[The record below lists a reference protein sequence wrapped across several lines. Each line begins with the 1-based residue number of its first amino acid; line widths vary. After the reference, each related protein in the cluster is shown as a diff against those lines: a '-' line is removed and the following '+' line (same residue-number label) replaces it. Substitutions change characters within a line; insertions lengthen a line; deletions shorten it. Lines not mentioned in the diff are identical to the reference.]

1 MYDMR
6 HEELLKGRKHTSSR
20 QEQEKATGANMNK
33 SDGIHA

>member
-6 HEELLKGRKHTSSR
+6 HEELLKGRKYTSSR
-20 QEQEKATGANMNK
+20 QEQQKATGTSTKK